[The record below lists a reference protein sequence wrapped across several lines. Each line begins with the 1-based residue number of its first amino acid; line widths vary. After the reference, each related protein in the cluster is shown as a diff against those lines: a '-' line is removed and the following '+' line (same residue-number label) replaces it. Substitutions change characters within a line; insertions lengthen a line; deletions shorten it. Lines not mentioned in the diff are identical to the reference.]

1 MSKRYNQYFD
11 YQSDDEYYEEELRR
25 ERVKR
30 SRNVK
35 RSTYQ
40 KNAQRNSDEYEYD
53 DWDNNYDRGAR

>member
-30 SRNVK
+30 SRNAK

-40 KNAQRNSDEYEYD
+40 KRSQRSSEEYEYD